1 MYKYCRYCMETVD
14 IKNHICINKPKPKI
28 DYKIKREKMNEK
40 TARENKFYSS
50 QAWQT
55 MRLSVLIKAR
65 YKCYVAEQL
74 GEIAVANN
82 VHHIEYIGD
91 AWEKRLDIDNL
102 IPISSHYHRLIHKL
116 NINSKEKL
124 EKLIEDLKKEKETG
138 NYKLLNENFLDTPDK
153 FFKI

>member
-1 MYKYCRYCMETVD
+1 MYKFCKWCRESVD
-14 IKNHICINKPKPKI
+14 IRNHICQSKPKPKV
-28 DYKIKREKMNEK
+28 DYKAKRINQNEK

-55 MRLSVLIKAR
+55 IRLSVLVKAR

-74 GEIAVANN
+74 GEVAVANH
-82 VHHIEYIGD
+82 VHHIECIGE

-102 IPISSHYHRLIHKL
+102 IPISSHYHKLIHKL

-124 EKLIEDLKKEKETG
+124 EKFIEDLKREKETG
-138 NYKLLNENFLDTPDK
+138 EYKILSEL
-153 FFKI
+153 

>member
-14 IKNHICINKPKPKI
+14 IRNHICPSKHKPKV
-28 DYKIKREKMNEK
+28 DYKAKRINQSEK

-55 MRLSVLIKAR
+55 MRLSVLVKAR

-74 GEIAVANN
+74 GEIAVASS
-82 VHHIEYIGD
+82 VHHIEFIGE
-91 AWEKRLDIDNL
+91 AWEKGLDIDNL
-102 IPISSHYHRLIHKL
+102 IPISAHYHKLIHKL

-124 EKLIEDLKKEKETG
+124 DKFIEYLKKEKEIG
-138 NYKLLNENFLDTPDK
+138 NYKLLNENFLDAPQ
-153 FFKI
+153 

>member
-1 MYKYCRYCMETVD
+1 MYKFCKWCRESVD
-14 IKNHICINKPKPKI
+14 MRNHICPSKPKTKVN
-28 DYKIKREKMNEK
+28 YKAKRENQSDK

-55 MRLSVLIKAR
+55 IRLSVLVKAR

-74 GEIAVANN
+74 GEVAVANH
-82 VHHIEYIGD
+82 VHHIEFIGE

-102 IPISSHYHRLIHKL
+102 IPISSHYHKLIHKL

-124 EKLIEDLKKEKETG
+124 DKFIEDLKKEKETG
-138 NYKLLNENFLDTPDK
+138 NYKLLNENFLDAPQ
-153 FFKI
+153 

>member
-1 MYKYCRYCMETVD
+1 MR
-14 IKNHICINKPKPKI
+14 NHICPSKPKPKV
-28 DYKIKREKMNEK
+28 DYKAKRINQNEK

-55 MRLSVLIKAR
+55 IRLSVLVKAR

-74 GEIAVANN
+74 GEVAVANH
-82 VHHIEYIGD
+82 VHHIEFIGE

-102 IPISSHYHRLIHKL
+102 IPISSHYHKLIHKL

-124 EKLIEDLKKEKETG
+124 DKFIEDLKKEIVKVK
-138 NYKLLNENFLDTPDK
+138 Y
-153 FFKI
+153 

>member
-1 MYKYCRYCMETVD
+1 MR
-14 IKNHICINKPKPKI
+14 NHICPSKPKPKV
-28 DYKIKREKMNEK
+28 DYKAKRINQNEK

-55 MRLSVLIKAR
+55 IRLSVLVKAR

-74 GEIAVANN
+74 GEVAVANH
-82 VHHIEYIGD
+82 VHHIEFIGE

-102 IPISSHYHRLIHKL
+102 IPISSHYHKLIHKL

-124 EKLIEDLKKEKETG
+124 DKFIEDLKKEKETG
-138 NYKLLNENFLDTPDK
+138 NYKLLNENFLDAPQ
-153 FFKI
+153 

>member
-14 IKNHICINKPKPKI
+14 MRNHLCLSKPKPKVN
-28 DYKIKREKMNEK
+28 YKAKKENQSDK

-55 MRLSVLIKAR
+55 IRLSVLVKAR

-74 GEIAVANN
+74 GEIAVASS
-82 VHHIEYIGD
+82 VHHIEFIGE
-91 AWEKRLDIDNL
+91 AWEKRLDINNL
-102 IPISSHYHRLIHKL
+102 IPISSHYHKLIHKL

-124 EKLIEDLKKEKETG
+124 EKFIEDLKREKETEE
-138 NYKLLNENFLDTPDK
+138 YKILSEL
-153 FFKI
+153 

>member
-14 IKNHICINKPKPKI
+14 MKNHICQSKPKPKVN
-28 DYKIKREKMNEK
+28 YKAKRGNQSEK

-50 QAWQT
+50 RAWQT
-55 MRLSVLIKAR
+55 MRLSILVKAR

-74 GEIAVANN
+74 GEVAVASS
-82 VHHIEYIGD
+82 VHHIEFIGE

-102 IPISSHYHRLIHKL
+102 IPISAYYHKLIHKL

-124 EKLIEDLKKEKETG
+124 EKFIEDLKREKETEE
-138 NYKLLNENFLDTPDK
+138 YKILSEL
-153 FFKI
+153 